1 MSVARRHPMSWA
13 FNMSNTL
20 IFCSNQVTTTRYRSQ
35 KNVPTIWYWVS
46 LFSLQ
51 VLNVTRKRIALFCLP
66 SSTHAIY
73 YTQAHTHINMYIP
86 SHILTH
92 TQSVEFDISSSQD
105 PDACIDT
112 NEGRRKRHKAS
123 VALRSILVWTYPQN
137 IAHWTIS
144 YYTHYTLLTGKI
156 LYNQSHNCYHECIT
170 DIQSCDIVDFEVC
183 FDPGGHLGTSG
194 RWVWS
199 WPHAWR
205 WVATVFSWN
214 DSCSMKCV
222 LPRTAS
228 DLPESFLSSFHPSCP
243 PLTNKLWNILQSSF
257 SCMVHLLILCQIG
270 LGEHC
275 RHLCVCMCV
284 STGKYCQV
292 LCILGLHM

>member
-1 MSVARRHPMSWA
+1 
-13 FNMSNTL
+13 
-20 IFCSNQVTTTRYRSQ
+20 
-35 KNVPTIWYWVS
+35 
-46 LFSLQ
+46 
-51 VLNVTRKRIALFCLP
+51 
-66 SSTHAIY
+66 
-73 YTQAHTHINMYIP
+73 MYIP
-86 SHILTH
+86 SHILIH

-112 NEGRRKRHKAS
+112 NEGRRKRRKAS

-156 LYNQSHNCYHECIT
+156 LYNQSHKLHLLSWIVQYHWYSEPWY
-170 DIQSCDIVDFEVC
+170 SRFEVC
-183 FDPGGHLGTSG
+183 FDPSGHLGTSG
-194 RWVWS
+194 HWVWS

-205 WVATVFSWN
+205 WVATVLSWN
-214 DSCSMKCV
+214 DSCSRKCV

-228 DLPESFLSSFHPSCP
+228 DLPESFLSSLHPSCP